1 MSRREPLRILLA
13 DDHILF
19 RSGVR
24 AELSTYPHLTVVGE
38 ASDGLEAIAKAR
50 ETLPDVILMDVS
62 MPRCDG
68 LEAVERIKREM
79 PHVRVIMLTVHDDDE
94 HLFEAIKRGADGYLL
109 KNLEPSELLDQLD
122 KVGRGEAAIAGKL
135 ATRILNEIRHPEQ
148 AESKDLTTSDSLT
161 PRELEVLQRLV
172 TGDSNAEIARTL
184 VISENTVK
192 MHLANILTKLHL
204 HNRIQAAVYAVRE
217 GLADDSV

>member
-1 MSRREPLRILLA
+1 MRNQEPLRILLA
-13 DDHILF
+13 DDHVFF

-24 AELSTYPHLTVVGE
+24 AELSAYPHLTVVGE
-38 ASDGLEAIAKAR
+38 AGDGLEAIEKAR
-50 ETLPDVILMDVS
+50 ETMPDVILMDIS
-62 MPRCDG
+62 MPRCSG

-79 PHVRVIMLTVHDDDE
+79 PHVRVIMLTVHDDDD

-109 KNLEPSELLDQLD
+109 KNLEPSELLDLLD
-122 KVGRGEAAIAGKL
+122 KVGHGEAAIDGRL
-135 ATRILNEIRHPEQ
+135 AARILNEFRQPERPL
-148 AESKDLTTSDSLT
+148 AGDRALTETLT
-161 PRELEVLQRLV
+161 ARELEVLQRLV

-217 GLADDSV
+217 GLADDSA